1 MNVWE
6 QGMGLYTVAVPSAQA
21 LLNGFSG
28 TGGSLKR
35 FRLKEF
41 RILHCSCTRRPSPP
55 EKAGTGG
62 SLKKFR
68 FRAQD
73 LKIFCGVDCG
83 GCAGKKRAMKAKQKN
98 CSLSLL

>member
-6 QGMGLYTVAVPSAQA
+6 QGMGLYTVAVPGAQA

-41 RILHCSCTRRPSPP
+41 RFRTC
-55 EKAGTGG
+55 
-62 SLKKFR
+62 KF
-68 FRAQD
+68 FVIMYLQH
-73 LKIFCGVDCG
+73 IEMNIEVDVNDF
-83 GCAGKKRAMKAKQKN
+83 K
-98 CSLSLL
+98 